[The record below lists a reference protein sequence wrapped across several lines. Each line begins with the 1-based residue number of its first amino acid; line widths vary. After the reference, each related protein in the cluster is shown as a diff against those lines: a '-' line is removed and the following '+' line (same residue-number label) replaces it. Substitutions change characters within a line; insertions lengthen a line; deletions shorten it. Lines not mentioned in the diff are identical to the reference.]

1 MRSNKNNKYK
11 FITLVLS
18 IFLLIVL
25 FKSYKDN
32 KQANELQNSLKQE
45 SLLTQ
50 NQLSEI
56 LNKYDSLNSVYNS
69 TDETFSKLNSKSE
82 DKSIN
87 KFKDITQI
95 NLQIVTIEDSIKL
108 LKNKLKEFESLRVK
122 FTPKK
127 EVFNLVEKTKSDAKF
142 EVTNLQVKGV
152 KFLNENSSLKKSNT
166 IEQIRV
172 CFTLDKNVNI
182 ASGEKEFFIQVVNP
196 KNDIISVNN
205 LMYEKDNVVL
215 KYSKMA
221 KFSYNQKITD
231 VCSYIDLEKS
241 KTLKGKYIV
250 NLYSGINK
258 ISSTIFNYN

>member
-18 IFLLIVL
+18 VFLLIVL

-56 LNKYDSLNSVYNS
+56 LNKYDSLNSIYNS
-69 TDETFSKLNSKSE
+69 ADESFSKLNIKSE
-82 DKSIN
+82 DKIIN
-87 KFKDITQI
+87 KFEDITQI
-95 NLQIVTIEDSIKL
+95 NLQILKIEDSIKL
-108 LKNKLKEFESLRVK
+108 LKNKLKEYESLRVK
-122 FTPKK
+122 FTPKT
-127 EVFNLVEKTKSDAKF
+127 EVFNIVEKSKSDAKF

-152 KFLNENSSLKKSNT
+152 KFLNENASPKKSNT

-205 LMYEKDNVVL
+205 LTYEKDNVIL

-221 KFSYNQKITD
+221 KFTYSQKITD
-231 VCSYIDLEKS
+231 VCSYIDLEKN